1 MFDVEELVKKFC
13 DSIRIKHSGSGEY
26 TFVTPHFFHI
36 ENDESIALRFSQT
49 EDGRPVITDCG
60 TTRDYLELMYINLSD
75 YKEKLDKIK
84 ERFFIEEEDGA
95 FKMTIP
101 TDSYLQVLNYVGYFI
116 QAISIIANI
125 DL

>member
-1 MFDVEELVKKFC
+1 MFDVEELVKKYFEATR
-13 DSIRIKHSGSGEY
+13 IRKEGEY

-36 ENDESIALRFSQT
+36 ENDESIALRFSET

-60 TTRDYLELMYINLSD
+60 TTRDYLELMYINPD
-75 YKEKLDKIK
+75 GNKYKEKLAAIK
-84 ERFFIEEEDGA
+84 ERFFLEEEDGA
-95 FKMTIP
+95 FVMTIP
-101 TDSYLQVLNYVGYFI
+101 TTSHLQVLNYIGYFI